1 MADYTG
7 SAVKF
12 KLGTQASLN
21 TLKASQKGWEVGTF
35 YLTSDS
41 SRLYIGQA
49 DELALLNKS
58 VEIYDNLNAL
68 KAKGKSYE
76 GDIAYCVDENVLAYY
91 NGTTWAQI
99 NPDDDTVLLA
109 LTQSVSSVTD
119 GVKITTGGTNSDAG
133 KNVAS
138 ADVTITGVNGAK
150 VAMASNKALTITG
163 DTYTLNAQE
172 HATND
177 IDLVLGSAL

>member
-58 VEIYDNLNAL
+58 VEIYDNLNTL
-68 KAKGKSYE
+68 KAKTTVSTE
-76 GDIAYCVDENVLAYY
+76 GDIAY
-91 NGTTWAQI
+91 
-99 NPDDDTVLLA
+99 
-109 LTQSVSSVTD
+109 
-119 GVKITTGGTNSDAG
+119 
-133 KNVAS
+133 
-138 ADVTITGVNGAK
+138 
-150 VAMASNKALTITG
+150 
-163 DTYTLNAQE
+163 
-172 HATND
+172 
-177 IDLVLGSAL
+177 

>member
-7 SAVKF
+7 NAVKF

-58 VEIYDNLNAL
+58 VEIYDNLAAL
-68 KAKGKSYE
+68 KKR
-76 GDIAYCVDENVLAYY
+76 L
-91 NGTTWAQI
+91 Q
-99 NPDDDTVLLA
+99 LL
-109 LTQSVSSVTD
+109 L
-119 GVKITTGGTNSDAG
+119 
-133 KNVAS
+133 
-138 ADVTITGVNGAK
+138 
-150 VAMASNKALTITG
+150 KAISR
-163 DTYTLNAQE
+163 
-172 HATND
+172 
-177 IDLVLGSAL
+177 IV

>member
-21 TLKASQKGWEVGTF
+21 ALKNWDVGTF

-58 VEIYDNLNAL
+58 VEIYKNLNAL
-68 KAKGKSYE
+68 KAKGKSFE
-76 GDIAYCVDENVLAYY
+76 GDIAYCADENVLAYY
-91 NGTTWAQI
+91 NG
-99 NPDDDTVLLA
+99 
-109 LTQSVSSVTD
+109 
-119 GVKITTGGTNSDAG
+119 K
-133 KNVAS
+133 
-138 ADVTITGVNGAK
+138 
-150 VAMASNKALTITG
+150 
-163 DTYTLNAQE
+163 
-172 HATND
+172 
-177 IDLVLGSAL
+177 